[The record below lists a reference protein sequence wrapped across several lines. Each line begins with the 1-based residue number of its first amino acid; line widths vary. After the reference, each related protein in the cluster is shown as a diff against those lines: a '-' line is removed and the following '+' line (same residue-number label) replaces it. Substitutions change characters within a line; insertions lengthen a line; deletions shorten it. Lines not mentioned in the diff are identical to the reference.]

1 MSDSILSEVR
11 GFGCLYEDFNEEF
24 FSQIIREYAV
34 SLLTLTVE
42 HYPGIL
48 LSGSSS
54 APSLPACP
62 AGAGNSPFWGPELAC
77 CLTAL
82 RVPNPSKAARGVGQM
97 LLNLSCGGAPGD
109 WAIDLRQPLRLRWE
123 HFLLPEAEVI
133 EVQSDGRHALL
144 KTRAGGDTRTLALQ
158 AADVPGLWHSPGA
171 ETIPR
176 LHVGG
181 SSILL
186 LTGTLL
192 EQLDLPRPE
201 FPPLDEITPSQVEN
215 VSSCLTFLRE
225 HFPPCS
231 LWVER
236 VLRYLC
242 LVRSPPNCMHSGSFE
257 GHFGFAF
264 MTDRHDPVKLAEML
278 IHECSHQYFSLLTRF
293 AALTNDDGRLYYSPF
308 VRKERPAERILLA
321 YHAFANVEL
330 FYRACVR
337 AGVSVARSKDAIE
350 QLRPDLDFVER
361 ALVSDVSFTP
371 FGRCVL
377 DSLLVNRSSYEL
389 TD

>member
-1 MSDSILSEVR
+1 MADSVPSEVR
-11 GFGCLYEDFNEEF
+11 GFGCLYEEFDEDF
-24 FSQIIREYAV
+24 FSQVVREYAV
-34 SLLTLTVE
+34 SLLTMAVERYPQMLRPDATSALSLLTSPHAAE
-42 HYPGIL
+42 Y
-48 LSGSSS
+48 
-54 APSLPACP
+54 
-62 AGAGNSPFWGPELAC
+62 SPFWCPELAQ
-77 CLTAL
+77 CLAAL
-82 RVPNPSKAARGVGQM
+82 RSPDPPKAARGVGQI
-97 LLNLSCGGAPGD
+97 LLNLSCSGAPGD
-109 WAIDLRQPLRLRWE
+109 WAIYLGQPSRLRWG
-123 HFLLPEAEVI
+123 HFLLPEAEAV

-144 KTRAGGDTRTLALQ
+144 KARTGGDTRALSLR
-158 AADVPGLWHSPGA
+158 AAGAPGLWHGPDA

-176 LHVGG
+176 LAARD

-186 LTGTLL
+186 LTGRLL

-201 FPPLDEITPSQVEN
+201 FPPLDEITPSQMEN
-215 VSSCLTFLRE
+215 VSSCLSFLRE

-231 LWVER
+231 LWIER

-242 LVRSPPNCMHSGSFE
+242 LVRSPPDCMHSGSFE
-257 GHFGFAF
+257 GHFGFTF

-293 AALTNDDGRLYYSPF
+293 AALTDDDGRLYYSPF

-337 AGVSVARSKDAIE
+337 AGVSVSRSKDAIE
-350 QLRPDLDFVER
+350 QLRPDLDLVER

-371 FGRCVL
+371 FGRCVM
-377 DSLLVNRSSYEL
+377 DSLLVNRSRYEL